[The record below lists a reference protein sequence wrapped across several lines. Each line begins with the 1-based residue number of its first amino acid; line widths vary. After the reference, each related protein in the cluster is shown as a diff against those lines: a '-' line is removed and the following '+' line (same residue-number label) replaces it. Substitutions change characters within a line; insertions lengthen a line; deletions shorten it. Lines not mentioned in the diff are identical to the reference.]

1 MIRVELVVNATTYYF
16 SDSPLDYADKYW
28 EPRLVNGVSLNR
40 VFSDTEKS
48 GSQARSLNLKLDNRD
63 NFFTSLE
70 TSYGLLN
77 QIVTVYFGSGDTAS
91 KKLYGTIEKI
101 NSFGLEVDVT
111 ITESILPYLAQ
122 PIPDEQIAYDY
133 YSDMG
138 INDSWDA
145 VPIIFGTA
153 RRHKLI
159 PFDYVNNRYG
169 IGSGEIYKVHK
180 VYFDTAVVYDGDANP
195 VVNGYSPDINSNGIK
210 VRIFKGKGWGGSLE
224 TVTDEFGS
232 HTSVYPGM
240 AYIEFYDAVTGDPV
254 KPQMTDNTDPEVF
267 VDVSGIV
274 NAGKTDAER
283 NPAQLAYWLL
293 TNPTTARNIAGG
305 GANGW
310 GLGIPVSLVD
320 CTQAIIDSAALGF
333 KVDGIINT
341 RQEGREWVDELAKS
355 CRGIFTEEN
364 GKYTLTIDKARG
376 ASVATFDEVG
386 ENGYH
391 CIVEPWNEPDLSQQ
405 INRLKVEFGRNHE
418 TGKYDK
424 IPDPA
429 SIYTENETHAL
440 RINKWNNDKI
450 ELPLVQDEVTAA
462 RLGQYYFKK
471 KLNQL
476 KTVTV
481 TTEVDIPDAL
491 DVGKVV
497 LVNSPKFL
505 WTYKSFTVVEMSKSD
520 TKTVLKLKEY
530 DATVYDYTPVTIT
543 YPTPVVPPSVYA
555 IPAKPTNFTVSSTAT
570 ISEDGSTKI
579 TLALSAIKP
588 TVNAQAVVFFRKK
601 VGDSNFSYFTQSFTG
616 NTNYQWDTESGN
628 YYIRAVTLSP
638 TGVYSKIDIIS
649 GDTHYKGQ
657 PGAETYISIT
667 GDLTAPGTPQ
677 KPTTTPLFK
686 SIIVECIQNATK
698 APDLAG
704 FQIWRNTTNDSGTA
718 TQVGFQACGG
728 TEASTSFLDET
739 TGFGTDYYYWTK
751 AVDKT
756 GNVSGFSAASGP
768 IRGAR
773 ILAADILRKL
783 TPADALNTDP
793 YFEDATAWGGDLAGA
808 VADPAHFVTVAD
820 GIAGGTEF
828 KTSSGERA
836 VFGVSLDGLAPYDST
851 RKYVLTAFVRA
862 SGGTNGLGFA
872 FYDNAKT
879 LLGTTSAQDSAI
891 TATSTWTEFNKTFSS
906 VPDGTRYIGPM
917 FVCNDGTSAGV
928 VVEIQKARLRE
939 VLTADILIA
948 NEAIITSAIQIAE
961 GIINNAHIA
970 NLDAE
975 KITSGILDTAR
986 LSAAV
991 AAVSQLTALGKNLI
1005 EDPTFLD
1012 FQNSFA
1018 MSGTA
1023 TEAVV
1028 GRWTI
1033 AGDAAIPVNGVGVLT
1048 AESKPTLVMTG
1059 KGIKLCPFSASSGN
1073 RLWMAQNVA
1082 VKPNEA
1088 YCFSVHVTRDDAVP
1102 TDVTPPYDLII
1113 EWRSSAGYLSQVAAT
1128 NDAPG
1133 RFYVSGTAPET
1144 ASYAIL
1150 YVMLPAHTPVSGYG
1164 ANMVVSAVQFERASA
1179 ATFWVGR
1186 EQGTVTADR
1195 IFTGLLR
1202 SLNYSYSSGDFST
1215 AGMMLDLNTGLIR
1228 SKKFSI
1234 DSNGNAKFS
1243 GDISGAT
1250 GSFSGEVRAD
1260 GYVIAPT
1267 DGSTGL
1273 GTIRGGYTG
1282 QIKIYISNYAG
1293 ISDAPSYMVYIKM
1306 TLPGTVVELGCSL
1319 NVKNGW
1325 QNDPWKHVLVGDKT
1339 NERLKLRFY
1348 KSDQTPYK
1356 YYIVIGETTTDWGWG
1371 AASIIEAAGAVASIS
1386 TGSVTGTVQQTL
1398 AS

>member
-16 SDSPLDYADKYW
+16 SDSALDYADKYW

-40 VFSDTEKS
+40 IFSDTEKS

-77 QIVTVYFGSGDTAS
+77 QIVTIYFGAGDTAS

-101 NSFGLEVDVT
+101 NSFGLEIDITV
-111 ITESILPYLAQ
+111 TESILPYLAQ

-159 PFDYVNNRYG
+159 PFDYVYHRYG

-180 VYFDTAVVYDGDANP
+180 VYFDTEIIYDGDANP

-274 NAGKTDAER
+274 NSGRTDAER

-293 TNPTTARNIAGG
+293 TNPTTARNISGG
-305 GANGW
+305 GPNGW

-364 GKYTLTIDKARG
+364 GKYTLSIDKARG
-376 ASVATFDEVG
+376 ASVATFDETG

-429 SIYTENETHAL
+429 SIYTENSTHAL

-450 ELPLVQDEVTAA
+450 ELPLVQDEITAA

-476 KTVTV
+476 KTVTI
-481 TTEVDIPDAL
+481 TTEVDIPDSL
-491 DVGKVV
+491 DIGKVV
-497 LVNSPKFL
+497 LVNAPKFL
-505 WTYKSFTVVEMSKSD
+505 WTYKSFTVVEISKSD

-530 DATVYDYTPVTIT
+530 DATVYDYTAISIT
-543 YPTPVVPPSVYA
+543 YPTPVVPPSMYA
-555 IPAKPTNFTVSSTAT
+555 IPAKPTNFNVTASASIRTDGTTQVTLNLTAT
-570 ISEDGSTKI
+570 
-579 TLALSAIKP
+579 KP
-588 TVNAQAVVFFRKK
+588 TSNAQYVVFFRKK
-601 VGDSNFSYFTQSFTG
+601 VGDANFEYFTQMATSGTHS
-616 NTNYQWDTESGN
+616 YIWDKESGN

-638 TGVYSKIDIIS
+638 TGVYSPIAIS
-649 GDTHYKGQ
+649 AGDTHYKGQ
-657 PGAETYISIT
+657 PGAETYLTIAADT
-667 GDLTAPGTPQ
+667 TAPEP
-677 KPTTTPLFK
+677 PTISGVGNYTHIAISLVLSDPP
-686 SIIVECIQNATK
+686 
-698 APDLAG
+698 PDLAG
-704 FQIWRNTTNDSGTA
+704 FRLYRNTTNSSTGSTF
-718 TQVGFQACGG
+718 VG
-728 TEASTSFLDET
+728 SVTSVDGNAEYSDHSVSQDVT
-739 TGFGTDYYYWTK
+739 YYYFAK
-751 AVDKT
+751 SFDKS
-756 GNVSGFSAASGP
+756 GNLSSFSASSG
-768 IRGAR
+768 AL
-773 ILAADILRKL
+773 ILTEIVLNTEPLAIL
-783 TPADALNTDP
+783 TPADSMNTDP
-793 YFEDATAWGGDLAGA
+793 YFMNPRAWSSDLIGTAANAGCFVSIENGRAGA
-808 VADPAHFVTVAD
+808 KGFRTPIGVKALFGVNLDNLIPFDGSRKYTLNVFLRASTEGSSNAIGFVFYDADKTQIGDTMMTDVTVM
-820 GIAGGTEF
+820 TEWDEYYAAF
-828 KTSSGERA
+828 ATPPEGA
-836 VFGVSLDGLAPYDST
+836 AFFGPVLHLNST
-851 RKYVLTAFVRA
+851 EKGDTIIEV
-862 SGGTNGLGFA
+862 
-872 FYDNAKT
+872 
-879 LLGTTSAQDSAI
+879 Q
-891 TATSTWTEFNKTFSS
+891 
-906 VPDGTRYIGPM
+906 
-917 FVCNDGTSAGV
+917 
-928 VVEIQKARLRE
+928 RLRVRE
-939 VLTADILIA
+939 VLTADILVT
-948 NEAIITSAIQIAE
+948 NEAVITCAAQLAE
-961 GIINNAHIA
+961 AIINNAHIA

-1005 EDPTFLD
+1005 EDPSFLD
-1012 FQNSFA
+1012 FQNAFA
-1018 MSGTA
+1018 MDGTA

-1033 AGDAAIPVNGVGVLT
+1033 AGDAAIPVNGVSVLT
-1048 AESKPTLVMTG
+1048 ATNKPTLVMTG
-1059 KGIKLCPFSASSGN
+1059 KGIKMRPFAASTGN
-1073 RLWMAQNVA
+1073 RLWLAQNVT
-1082 VKPNEA
+1082 VKPNEP

-1102 TDVTPPYDLII
+1102 TDVVPPYNLII
-1113 EWRSSAGYLSQVAAT
+1113 EWRSSAGYISQEAAT

-1133 RFYVSGTAPET
+1133 RFYVSGTAPANAT
-1144 ASYAIL
+1144 CAVL

-1186 EQGTVTADR
+1186 EQGTITADR

-1202 SLNYSYSSGDFST
+1202 SLNYAYTSGDFST
-1215 AGMMLDLNTGLIR
+1215 AGTTFDLDTGMIR
-1228 SKKFSI
+1228 SKKFAI
-1234 DSNGNAKFS
+1234 DSSGNAKFA

-1250 GSFSGEVRAD
+1250 GSFVGEIRTGNVTLS
-1260 GYVIAPT
+1260 PT
-1267 DGSTGL
+1267 NGQCNLGSVL
-1273 GTIRGGYTG
+1273 GGFTG
-1282 QIKIYISNYAG
+1282 QIKIYIQNYAG
-1293 ISDAPSYMVYIKM
+1293 VSDAPSNMVFIKL
-1306 TLPGTVVELGCSL
+1306 TLPGTVVEIGCTL
-1319 NVKNGW
+1319 NVKTGW
-1325 QNDPWKHVLVGDKT
+1325 DTDCWKHVFVGDTT

-1348 KSDQTPYK
+1348 RSNETPNK
-1356 YYIVIGETTTDWGWG
+1356 YYIVIGETTTNWGWG
-1371 AASIIEAAGAVASIS
+1371 YAAIIEAAFAQASIS
-1386 TGSVTGTVQQTL
+1386 TGSVSGTIQQTL